1 MESKESEDSKMK
13 TIKMQIADLRHPEK
27 NIRRHP
33 EKQIKEMKRSL
44 EKFGQFR
51 PVVVDDQNIIL
62 AGNGLVTAMRQM
74 GYTEADVL
82 KYDNLSEKDKKKL
95 MIADNQV
102 ASLGLDDYGAIEEI
116 IRSLDGDVDIP
127 GYDEDTL
134 RMIVEEAESAVKETM
149 SYGVYPASEVES
161 LRREEQDRAEN
172 GFTPVEQTYTP
183 EPVSVPQGGVQ
194 PVPYAPAPAEENEPG
209 KVYAKPQETERYII
223 CPHCGEKIYI

>member
-1 MESKESEDSKMK
+1 MK

-51 PVVVDDQNIIL
+51 PVVVDEKNTIL
-62 AGNGLVTAMRQM
+62 AGNGLVTAMREM

-82 KYDNLSEKDKKKL
+82 KYTNLSEKDKKKL

-134 RMIVEEAESAVKETM
+134 RMIVEEASSAVNEVM
-149 SYGVYPASEVES
+149 SYGVYATSEVES
-161 LRREEQDRAEN
+161 LKAVEQERNEN
-172 GFTPVEQTYTP
+172 GFQPVAQTYAP
-183 EPVSVPQGGVQ
+183 EPPSAAQQVQ
-194 PVPYAPAPAEENEPG
+194 TAPADYEPPEEFEAG
-209 KVYAKPQETERYII
+209 KVYAKPQETEKYIL
-223 CPHCGEKIYI
+223 CPHCGKKIYI